1 MVAENNFPND
11 CCLEFLQ
18 FTGCTVKIEKVK
30 SKFLTCLD
38 LKVLRCNDFQTV
50 YLVIWTLEP
59 KVRMAKSRKL
69 PHVQK
74 LTSTKCCYHHHSH
87 P

>member
-30 SKFLTCLD
+30 SKSFICVDSSISNYLLCNLDFRTKSENNQVKKATTCA
-38 LKVLRCNDFQTV
+38 KIDFNEM
-50 YLVIWTLEP
+50 LL
-59 KVRMAKSRKL
+59 S
-69 PHVQK
+69 
-74 LTSTKCCYHHHSH
+74 SS
-87 P
+87 

>member
-30 SKFLTCLD
+30 SKSFICVDFSISNCLLCNLD
-38 LKVLRCNDFQTV
+38 FRTKSENSQVKKATSCAKIDFYEVL
-50 YLVIWTLEP
+50 LSSS
-59 KVRMAKSRKL
+59 KSSMNK
-69 PHVQK
+69 
-74 LTSTKCCYHHHSH
+74 
-87 P
+87 